1 MKAVIFD
8 FDGTL
13 TEKKGNLW
21 KRIWKE
27 LDWDTALFGTK

>member
-13 TEKKGNLW
+13 TERRGNLW

-27 LDWDTALFGTK
+27 LGHDIGPE